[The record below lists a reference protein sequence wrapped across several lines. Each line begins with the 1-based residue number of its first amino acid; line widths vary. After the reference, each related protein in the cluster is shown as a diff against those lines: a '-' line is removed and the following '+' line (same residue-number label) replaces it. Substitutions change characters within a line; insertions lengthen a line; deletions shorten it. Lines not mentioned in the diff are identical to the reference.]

1 MLKSIKDS
9 PFSLTQK
16 ISNKECIVWLK
27 RSNKYIVLDS
37 KILELIKNKS
47 SLSSKDFLVEITK
60 SLNVSSGIAKKI
72 DKDIVDLLIET
83 KEIELKPF
91 KKYTSKVKDCKLIQY
106 YSFNDIILKICF
118 ENEQT
123 KSLIHPKY
131 SHLAID
137 NTNNYDVEYKI
148 FNSDNKLFIFK
159 NNQFV
164 GSWKNTELH
173 EFQGKF
179 SMELICSFYNKT
191 EHDWMG
197 VFHASTISKDNRSIM
212 FTGDSGNGKSTL
224 VTLLMANG
232 YNVIADDFSPVL
244 RSDLKT
250 YCFPSAISV
259 KEKSFDL
266 IEQLHPKLKSSNE
279 YYINELKGHVKYLPP
294 ISKETSANCS
304 GVVWVQYSEVA
315 ENSMKKISTQEA
327 LKKILPDAWVS
338 KKEVNAKAFLKWIKK
353 TAFYELNYSDNDK
366 LISIINNYFSNL
378 KKS

>member
-9 PFSLTQK
+9 PFSLSQK
-16 ISNKECIVWLK
+16 ISKKEYIVWLK

-83 KEIELKPF
+83 KEIELKPVE
-91 KKYTSKVKDCKLIQY
+91 KHTSKVKDCKLIQF

-118 ENEQT
+118 DTIDT

-148 FNSDNKLFIFK
+148 FNSNNKLVIFK
-159 NNQFV
+159 NDQFV
-164 GSWKNTELH
+164 GSWNNTELH

-224 VTLLMANG
+224 VSILMANG
-232 YNVIADDFSPVL
+232 FNVIADDFTPIL
-244 RSDLKT
+244 REDFKT
-250 YCFPSAISV
+250 YCFPSAISI
-259 KEKSFDL
+259 KEKSYSL
-266 IEQLHPKLKSSNE
+266 MEQIYPGLKNSKQ
-279 YYINELKGHVKYLPP
+279 YYISELKGAVKYLPP
-294 ISKETSANCS
+294 TSKETSANCS
-304 GVVWVQYSEVA
+304 SVVWVKYSEDS
-315 ENSMKKISTQEA
+315 ENTINKVSIQDA
-327 LKKILPDAWVS
+327 LKKFLPDAWIS
-338 KKEVNAKAFLKWIKK
+338 NKEANAKAFLKWINK
-353 TAFYELNYSDNDK
+353 TEFYELNYSSNQKAIKLVSSLIDK
-366 LISIINNYFSNL
+366 
-378 KKS
+378 

>member
-37 KILELIKNKS
+37 KILELIKNKY
-47 SLSSKDFLVEITK
+47 SLTSKDFLVEITK

-179 SMELICSFYNKT
+179 SMELMCSFYNKA

-197 VFHASTISKDNRSIM
+197 VFHASTISRDNRSIM

-224 VTLLMANG
+224 VSILMDNG
-232 YNVIADDFSPVL
+232 FNVIADDFTPIL
-244 RSDLKT
+244 REDFKT
-250 YCFPSAISV
+250 YCFPSAISI
-259 KEKSFDL
+259 KEKSYSL
-266 IEQLHPKLKSSNE
+266 MEQIYPVLKNSKQ
-279 YYINELKGHVKYLPP
+279 YYISELKGAVKYLPP
-294 ISKETSANCS
+294 TSKETSAKCS
-304 GVVWVQYSEVA
+304 SVVWVKYSKSS
-315 ENSMKKISTQEA
+315 ENSIKNISTQEA
-327 LKKILPDAWVS
+327 LKKILPDAWIS
-338 KKEVNAKAFLKWIKK
+338 DKEANAKAFLVWIKR
-353 TAFYELNYSDNDK
+353 TNFYELNYSDNNK
-366 LISIINNYFSNL
+366 LISIIDTNFY
-378 KKS
+378 

>member
-9 PFSLTQK
+9 PFSSVQK

-27 RSNKYIVLDS
+27 RPNKYIILNS

-83 KEIELKPF
+83 KEIKLKPV
-91 KKYTSKVKDCKLIQY
+91 KKHTSKVKDCKLIQY

-118 ENEQT
+118 DTIDT

-148 FNSDNKLFIFK
+148 FNSNNKLVIFK
-159 NNQFV
+159 NDQFV
-164 GSWKNTELH
+164 GSWNNTELH

-179 SMELICSFYNKT
+179 SMELMCSFYNKT

-197 VFHASTISKDNRSIM
+197 VFHASTISKNNHSIM

-224 VTLLMANG
+224 VSILMANG
-232 YNVIADDFSPVL
+232 FNVIADDFTPIL
-244 RSDLKT
+244 REDFKT
-250 YCFPSAISV
+250 YCFPSAISI
-259 KEKSFDL
+259 KEKSYSL
-266 IEQLHPKLKSSNE
+266 MEQIYPGLKNSKQ
-279 YYINELKGHVKYLPP
+279 YYISELKGAVKYLPP
-294 ISKETSANCS
+294 TSKETSAKCS
-304 GVVWVQYSEVA
+304 SVVWVKYSQSS
-315 ENSMKKISTQEA
+315 ENSIKKISTQEA
-327 LKKILPDAWVS
+327 LKKILPDAWIS
-338 KKEVNAKAFLKWIKK
+338 DKEANAKAFLVWIKH
-353 TAFYELNYSDNDK
+353 TDFYELNYSDNNK
-366 LISIINNYFSNL
+366 LISIIDTNFY
-378 KKS
+378 

>member
-224 VTLLMANG
+224 VSVLMVNG
-232 YNVIADDFSPVL
+232 FNVIADDFTPIL
-244 RSDLKT
+244 RQDFKT
-250 YCFPSAISV
+250 YCFPSAISI
-259 KEKSFDL
+259 KEKSYSL
-266 IEQLHPKLKSSNE
+266 MEQLHPGLINSKQ
-279 YYINELKGHVKYLPP
+279 YYISELKGAVKYLPP
-294 ISKETSANCS
+294 ISQENSANCS
-304 GVVWVQYSEVA
+304 SVVWVKYSEGS
-315 ENSMKKISTQEA
+315 ENTMNKVSIQDA
-327 LKKILPDAWVS
+327 LKKFLPDAWIS
-338 KKEVNAKAFLKWIKK
+338 NKEANAKAFLKWINK
-353 TAFYELNYSDNDK
+353 TEFYELNYSSNQKAIK
-366 LISIINNYFSNL
+366 LVSSLIY
-378 KKS
+378 K